1 MQELFNIV
9 VLISGKGTNL
19 QALIDAS
26 HRSSYKISAVISN
39 KAQAIGLSRAEIS
52 GIDTYVIEQESF
64 DSKLEFEESLATRIS
79 EINPKLIVL
88 AGFMKVLG
96 PQFVKL
102 FRGKIINI
110 HPSLLPEY
118 PGLNTHQRVLEDNKK
133 IHGVSVHLVTEDLDG
148 GPIIAQDSVH
158 VLPNDT
164 AESLAKRVLE
174 REHIIYPKVV
184 ESLAVGKIQLSDYG
198 I

>member
-1 MQELFNIV
+1 MQELYNIV

-26 HRSSYKISAVISN
+26 HRSSYTISAVISN
-39 KAQAIGLSRAEIS
+39 TAEAIGLNRAKIS

-64 DSKLEFEESLATRIS
+64 NSKLEFEESLATRIS

-96 PQFVKL
+96 PEFIKL
-102 FRGKIINI
+102 FRGKVINI

-118 PGLNTHQRVLEDNKK
+118 PGLNTHQRVLEDKKK

-148 GPIIAQDSVH
+148 GPVIAQDSVY
-158 VLPNDT
+158 VLPDDT

-184 ESLAVGKIQLSDYG
+184 ESLAIGKIQLSDYE

>member
-1 MQELFNIV
+1 MQELYSIV
-9 VLISGKGTNL
+9 VLISGEGTNL
-19 QALIDAS
+19 QALIDAR
-26 HRSSYKISAVISN
+26 HRSSYKISAVISSTA
-39 KAQAIGLSRAEIS
+39 KAIGLNRAKIS

-64 DSKLEFEESLATRIS
+64 NSKLEFEKSLAIRIS

-88 AGFMKVLG
+88 AGFMKVLS

-102 FRGKIINI
+102 FRGKVINI

-118 PGLNTHQRVLEDNKK
+118 PGLNTHQRVLEDKKK

-148 GPIIAQDSVH
+148 GPVIAQDAVYVRSD
-158 VLPNDT
+158 DT
-164 AESLAKRVLE
+164 VESLAKRVLE

-184 ESLAVGKIQLSDYG
+184 ESLAIGKIQLSDYD

>member
-1 MQELFNIV
+1 MQELYNIV

-26 HRSSYKISAVISN
+26 HRSSYTISAVISN
-39 KAQAIGLSRAEIS
+39 KAKAIGLNRAKIS

-64 DSKLEFEESLATRIS
+64 DSKLEFEESLDTRIS

-88 AGFMKVLG
+88 AGFMKVLS
-96 PQFVKL
+96 PQFVRL
-102 FRGKIINI
+102 FRGKIVNI

-118 PGLNTHQRVLEDNKK
+118 PGLNTHQRVLKDKKK

-148 GPIIAQDSVH
+148 GPIIAQDSVR
-158 VLPNDT
+158 VLPKDT

-174 REHIIYPKVV
+174 KEHIIYPKVV
-184 ESLAVGKIQLSDYG
+184 ESLAIGKIQLSDYD

>member
-1 MQELFNIV
+1 MQELYSIV

-19 QALIDAS
+19 QALIDAR
-26 HRSSYKISAVISN
+26 HRSSYKISAVISSTA
-39 KAQAIGLSRAEIS
+39 KAIGLNRAKIS

-64 DSKLEFEESLATRIS
+64 NSKLEFEESLATRIY

-88 AGFMKVLG
+88 AGFMKVLS
-96 PQFVKL
+96 PQFVKF
-102 FRGKIINI
+102 FRGKVINI

-118 PGLNTHQRVLEDNKK
+118 PGLNTHQRVLEDKKK

-148 GPIIAQDSVH
+148 GPVIAQDAVY
-158 VLPNDT
+158 VQPDDT
-164 AESLAKRVLE
+164 VESLAKRVLE

-184 ESLAVGKIQLSDYG
+184 ESLAIGKIQLSDYD

>member
-1 MQELFNIV
+1 MQELYNIV
-9 VLISGKGTNL
+9 VLISGRGTNL

-26 HRSSYKISAVISN
+26 YRSSYTISAVISD
-39 KAQAIGLSRAEIS
+39 KAEAIGLNRAKIS

-96 PQFVKL
+96 PEFIKL
-102 FRGKIINI
+102 FRGKVINI

-118 PGLNTHQRVLEDNKK
+118 PGLNTHQRVLDDKKK

-148 GPIIAQDSVH
+148 GPVIAQDSVY
-158 VLPNDT
+158 VLPDDT

-184 ESLAVGKIQLSDYG
+184 ESLAIGKIQLSDYE

>member
-1 MQELFNIV
+1 MQELYNIV

-19 QALIDAS
+19 QALINAS

-39 KAQAIGLSRAEIS
+39 TAKAIGLNRAKIS

-64 DSKLEFEESLATRIS
+64 NSKLEFEESLATQIS

-88 AGFMKVLG
+88 AGFMKVLS
-96 PQFVKL
+96 PQFVKF
-102 FRGKIINI
+102 FRGKVINI

-118 PGLNTHQRVLEDNKK
+118 PGLNTHQRVLEDKKK

-148 GPIIAQDSVH
+148 GPVIAQDSVY
-158 VLPNDT
+158 VLPDDT

-184 ESLAVGKIQLSDYG
+184 ESLAIGKIQLSDYE

>member
-1 MQELFNIV
+1 MQELYSIV

-26 HRSSYKISAVISN
+26 HRSSYTISAVISN
-39 KAQAIGLSRAEIS
+39 KAKAIGLNRAKIS

-64 DSKLEFEESLATRIS
+64 NSKLEFEESLATRIS

-88 AGFMKVLG
+88 AGFMKVLS
-96 PQFVKL
+96 PQFVRL
-102 FRGKIINI
+102 FRGKIVNI

-118 PGLNTHQRVLEDNKK
+118 PGLNTHQRVLEDKKK

-148 GPIIAQDSVH
+148 GPVIAQDAVY
-158 VLPNDT
+158 VRPDDT
-164 AESLAKRVLE
+164 VESLAKRVLE

-184 ESLAVGKIQLSDYG
+184 ESLAIGKIQLSDYD

>member
-1 MQELFNIV
+1 MQELYNIV

-39 KAQAIGLSRAEIS
+39 TAKAIGLNRAKIS

-88 AGFMKVLG
+88 AGFMKVLS

-102 FRGKIINI
+102 FRGKVINI

-118 PGLNTHQRVLEDNKK
+118 PVLTPIN
-133 IHGVSVHLVTEDLDG
+133 VS
-148 GPIIAQDSVH
+148 
-158 VLPNDT
+158 
-164 AESLAKRVLE
+164 
-174 REHIIYPKVV
+174 
-184 ESLAVGKIQLSDYG
+184 
-198 I
+198 

>member
-39 KAQAIGLSRAEIS
+39 KAQAIGLNRAEIS

-64 DSKLEFEESLATRIS
+64 NSKLEFEESLATRIS

-184 ESLAVGKIQLSDYG
+184 ESLAIGKIQLSDYG

>member
-1 MQELFNIV
+1 MQELYNIV

-26 HRSSYKISAVISN
+26 HRSNYKISAVISD
-39 KAQAIGLSRAEIS
+39 KAKAIGLNRAKIS
-52 GIDTYVIEQESF
+52 GIDTYVIEQGSF

-79 EINPKLIVL
+79 EINPQLIVL
-88 AGFMKVLG
+88 AVFMKVLS

-148 GPIIAQDSVH
+148 GPVIAQDSVY
-158 VLPNDT
+158 VLPDDT

-184 ESLAVGKIQLSDYG
+184 ESLAIGKIQLSDYD

>member
-1 MQELFNIV
+1 MKELYNIV

-39 KAQAIGLSRAEIS
+39 TAKAIGLNRAKIS

-64 DSKLEFEESLATRIS
+64 NSKLEFEESLATQIS
-79 EINPKLIVL
+79 EINPELIVL
-88 AGFMKVLG
+88 AGFMKVLS
-96 PQFVKL
+96 PQFVKF
-102 FRGKIINI
+102 FRGKVINI

-118 PGLNTHQRVLEDNKK
+118 PGLNTHQRVLEDKKK

-148 GPIIAQDSVH
+148 GPVIAQDSVY
-158 VLPNDT
+158 VLPDDT

-184 ESLAVGKIQLSDYG
+184 ESLAIGKIQLSDYG

>member
-1 MQELFNIV
+1 MQELYSIV

-19 QALIDAS
+19 QALIDAR
-26 HRSSYKISAVISN
+26 HRSSYKISAVISSTA
-39 KAQAIGLSRAEIS
+39 KAIGLNRAKIS

-64 DSKLEFEESLATRIS
+64 NSKLEFEKSLATRIS

-88 AGFMKVLG
+88 AGFMKVLS

-102 FRGKIINI
+102 FRGKVINI

-148 GPIIAQDSVH
+148 GPVIAQDAVY
-158 VLPNDT
+158 VRPDDT
-164 AESLAKRVLE
+164 VESLAKRVLE

-184 ESLAVGKIQLSDYG
+184 ESLAIGKIQLSDYD

>member
-1 MQELFNIV
+1 MQELYSIV

-19 QALIDAS
+19 QALIDARR
-26 HRSSYKISAVISN
+26 RSSYKISAVISSTA
-39 KAQAIGLSRAEIS
+39 KAIGLNRAKIS
-52 GIDTYVIEQESF
+52 GIDTYVVEQESF
-64 DSKLEFEESLATRIS
+64 NSKLEFEESLATRIY

-88 AGFMKVLG
+88 AGFMKVLS

-102 FRGKIINI
+102 FRGKVINI

-118 PGLNTHQRVLEDNKK
+118 PGLNTHQRVLEDKKK

-148 GPIIAQDSVH
+148 GPVIAQDAVY
-158 VLPNDT
+158 VRPDDT
-164 AESLAKRVLE
+164 VESLAKRVLE

-184 ESLAVGKIQLSDYG
+184 ESLAIGKIQLSDYD

>member
-26 HRSSYKISAVISN
+26 HRSSYTISAVISN
-39 KAQAIGLSRAEIS
+39 TAEAIGLNRAKIS

-64 DSKLEFEESLATRIS
+64 NSKLEFEESLATRIS

-88 AGFMKVLG
+88 AGFMKVLS

-118 PGLNTHQRVLEDNKK
+118 PGLNTHQRVLEDKKK
-133 IHGVSVHLVTEDLDG
+133 IHGMSVHLVTEDLDG
-148 GPIIAQDSVH
+148 GPVIAQDSVH
-158 VLPNDT
+158 VLPDDT
-164 AESLAKRVLE
+164 IESLAKRVLE

-184 ESLAVGKIQLSDYG
+184 ESLAIGKIQLSDYD

>member
-1 MQELFNIV
+1 MQELYNIV

-19 QALIDAS
+19 QALINAS

-39 KAQAIGLSRAEIS
+39 TAKAIGLNRAKIS

-64 DSKLEFEESLATRIS
+64 NSKLEFEESLATQIS

-88 AGFMKVLG
+88 AGFMKVLS
-96 PQFVKL
+96 PQFVKF
-102 FRGKIINI
+102 FRGKVINI

-118 PGLNTHQRVLEDNKK
+118 PGLNTHQRVLEDKKK

-148 GPIIAQDSVH
+148 GPVIAQDSVY
-158 VLPNDT
+158 VLPDDT
-164 AESLAKRVLE
+164 IESLAKRVLE

-184 ESLAVGKIQLSDYG
+184 ESLAIGKIQLSDYD

>member
-1 MQELFNIV
+1 MQEMYNIV

-26 HRSSYKISAVISN
+26 RRSSYKISAVISN
-39 KAQAIGLSRAEIS
+39 TAKAIGLNRAEIS

-64 DSKLEFEESLATRIS
+64 NSKLEFEESLATRIS

-88 AGFMKVLG
+88 AGFMKVLS
-96 PQFVKL
+96 PQFVKF
-102 FRGKIINI
+102 FRGKVINI

-118 PGLNTHQRVLEDNKK
+118 PGLNTHQRVLEDKKK

-148 GPIIAQDSVH
+148 GPVIAQDSVY
-158 VLPNDT
+158 VLPDDT

-184 ESLAVGKIQLSDYG
+184 ESLAIGKIQLSDYD

>member
-1 MQELFNIV
+1 MQELYNIV

-39 KAQAIGLSRAEIS
+39 TAKAIGLNRAKIS

-64 DSKLEFEESLATRIS
+64 NSKLEFEESLATRIS

-88 AGFMKVLG
+88 AGFMKVLS

-102 FRGKIINI
+102 FRGKIVNI

-118 PGLNTHQRVLEDNKK
+118 PGLNTHQRVLEDKKK

-148 GPIIAQDSVH
+148 GPVIAQDSVY
-158 VLPNDT
+158 VLPDDT

-184 ESLAVGKIQLSDYG
+184 ESLAIGKIQLSDYD

>member
-1 MQELFNIV
+1 MQEMYKIV

-26 HRSSYKISAVISN
+26 HRSSYTISAVISN
-39 KAQAIGLSRAEIS
+39 KAKAIGLNRAKIS

-64 DSKLEFEESLATRIS
+64 NSKLEFEKSLATRIS

-96 PQFVKL
+96 PEFIKL
-102 FRGKIINI
+102 FRGKVINI

-118 PGLNTHQRVLEDNKK
+118 PGLNTHQRVLDDKKK

-148 GPIIAQDSVH
+148 GPVIAQDSVY
-158 VLPNDT
+158 VLPDDT

-184 ESLAVGKIQLSDYG
+184 ESLAIGKIQLSDYE

>member
-1 MQELFNIV
+1 MQELYNIV

-39 KAQAIGLSRAEIS
+39 TAEAIGLNRAKIS

-64 DSKLEFEESLATRIS
+64 NSKLEFEESLATRIS

-118 PGLNTHQRVLEDNKK
+118 PGLNTHQRVLEDKKK

-148 GPIIAQDSVH
+148 GPVIAQDSVY
-158 VLPNDT
+158 VLPDDT

-184 ESLAVGKIQLSDYG
+184 ESLAIGKIQLSDYD

>member
-1 MQELFNIV
+1 MQELYNIV

-26 HRSSYKISAVISN
+26 HRSSYTVSAVISN
-39 KAQAIGLSRAEIS
+39 RAKAIGLNRAKIS

-64 DSKLEFEESLATRIS
+64 NSKLEFEESLATRIS

-88 AGFMKVLG
+88 AGFMKVLS
-96 PQFVKL
+96 PQFVRL
-102 FRGKIINI
+102 FRGKIVNI
-110 HPSLLPEY
+110 HPSLLPQY
-118 PGLNTHQRVLEDNKK
+118 PGLNTHQRVLEDKKK

-148 GPIIAQDSVH
+148 GPVIAQDSVY
-158 VLPNDT
+158 VLPDDT
-164 AESLAKRVLE
+164 AESLAERVLE

-184 ESLAVGKIQLSDYG
+184 ESLAIGKIQLSDYDN
-198 I
+198 

>member
-1 MQELFNIV
+1 MQELYNIV
-9 VLISGKGTNL
+9 VLISGRGTNL

-26 HRSSYKISAVISN
+26 HRSSYTISAVISN
-39 KAQAIGLSRAEIS
+39 TAEAIGLNRAKIS

-64 DSKLEFEESLATRIS
+64 NSKLEFEESLATRIS

-88 AGFMKVLG
+88 AGFMKVLS

-102 FRGKIINI
+102 FRGKVINI

-118 PGLNTHQRVLEDNKK
+118 PGLNTHQRVLEDKKK

-148 GPIIAQDSVH
+148 GPVIAQDSVY
-158 VLPNDT
+158 VLPDDT

-184 ESLAVGKIQLSDYG
+184 ESLAIGKIQLSDYD

>member
-1 MQELFNIV
+1 MQELYNIV
-9 VLISGKGTNL
+9 VLISGRGTNL

-39 KAQAIGLSRAEIS
+39 TAEAIGLNRAKIS
-52 GIDTYVIEQESF
+52 GIDTYVIKQESF
-64 DSKLEFEESLATRIS
+64 NSKLEFEESLATRIS

-96 PQFVKL
+96 PEFIKL

-118 PGLNTHQRVLEDNKK
+118 PGLNTHQRVLDDKQK

-148 GPIIAQDSVH
+148 GPVIAQDSVY
-158 VLPNDT
+158 VLPDDT

-184 ESLAVGKIQLSDYG
+184 ESLATGRIQLSDYD

>member
-26 HRSSYKISAVISN
+26 HRSSYTISAVISD
-39 KAQAIGLSRAEIS
+39 KAKAIGLNRAKIS

-64 DSKLEFEESLATRIS
+64 YSKLEFEESLATRIS

-88 AGFMKVLG
+88 AGFMKVLS

-102 FRGKIINI
+102 FRGKVINI

-118 PGLNTHQRVLEDNKK
+118 PGLNTHQRVLDDKKK

-148 GPIIAQDSVH
+148 GPVIAQDSVY
-158 VLPNDT
+158 VLPDDT

-184 ESLAVGKIQLSDYG
+184 ESLAIGKIQLSDYD

>member
-1 MQELFNIV
+1 MQELYNIV

-39 KAQAIGLSRAEIS
+39 TAKAIGLNRAKIS

-64 DSKLEFEESLATRIS
+64 NSKLEFEESLATRIS

-184 ESLAVGKIQLSDYG
+184 ESLAIGKIQLSDYD

>member
-1 MQELFNIV
+1 MQELYSIV

-26 HRSSYKISAVISN
+26 HRSSYTINAVISN
-39 KAQAIGLSRAEIS
+39 KATAIGLNRAKIS

-64 DSKLEFEESLATRIS
+64 NSKLEFEESLATRIY

-88 AGFMKVLG
+88 AGFMKVLS
-96 PQFVKL
+96 PQFVRL
-102 FRGKIINI
+102 FRGKIVNI

-118 PGLNTHQRVLEDNKK
+118 PGLNTHQRVLEDKKK

-148 GPIIAQDSVH
+148 GPVIAQDSVY
-158 VLPNDT
+158 VLPDDT
-164 AESLAKRVLE
+164 AESLAERVLE

-184 ESLAVGKIQLSDYG
+184 ESLAIGKIQLSDYD

>member
-1 MQELFNIV
+1 MQQMYNIV

-26 HRSSYKISAVISN
+26 HRSSYTISAVISN
-39 KAQAIGLSRAEIS
+39 KAKAIGLNRAKIS

-64 DSKLEFEESLATRIS
+64 DSKLEFEASLSSRIS

-88 AGFMKVLG
+88 AGFMKVLS

-102 FRGKIINI
+102 FRGKVINI

-118 PGLNTHQRVLEDNKK
+118 PGLNTHQRVLDDKKK

-148 GPIIAQDSVH
+148 GPVIAQDAVY
-158 VLPNDT
+158 VRPDDT
-164 AESLAKRVLE
+164 VESLAKRVLE

-184 ESLAVGKIQLSDYG
+184 ESLAIGKIQLSDYE

>member
-1 MQELFNIV
+1 MQEMYNIV

-26 HRSSYKISAVISN
+26 RRSSYKISAVISN
-39 KAQAIGLSRAEIS
+39 TAKAIGLNRAKIS

-64 DSKLEFEESLATRIS
+64 NSKLEFEESLTTQIS

-88 AGFMKVLG
+88 AGFMKVLS
-96 PQFVKL
+96 PQFVKF
-102 FRGKIINI
+102 FRGKVINI

-118 PGLNTHQRVLEDNKK
+118 PGLNTHQRVLEDKKK

-148 GPIIAQDSVH
+148 GPVIAQDSVY
-158 VLPNDT
+158 VLPDDT

-184 ESLAVGKIQLSDYG
+184 ESLAIGKIQLSDYD

>member
-1 MQELFNIV
+1 MQEMYNIV

-26 HRSSYKISAVISN
+26 RRSSYKISAVISN
-39 KAQAIGLSRAEIS
+39 TAKAIGLNRAKIS
-52 GIDTYVIEQESF
+52 GIDTYVIEPELF
-64 DSKLEFEESLATRIS
+64 NSKLEFEESLATRIS

-96 PQFVKL
+96 PEFIKL

-118 PGLNTHQRVLEDNKK
+118 PGLNTHQRVLDDKQK

-148 GPIIAQDSVH
+148 GPVIAQDSVY
-158 VLPNDT
+158 VLPDDT

-184 ESLAVGKIQLSDYG
+184 ESLATGRIQLSDYD

>member
-1 MQELFNIV
+1 MQELYNIV
-9 VLISGKGTNL
+9 VLISGRGTNL

-26 HRSSYKISAVISN
+26 HRSSYTISAVISN
-39 KAQAIGLSRAEIS
+39 TAEAIGLNRAKIS

-64 DSKLEFEESLATRIS
+64 NSKLEFEESLATRIS

-96 PQFVKL
+96 PEFIKL
-102 FRGKIINI
+102 FRGKVINI

-118 PGLNTHQRVLEDNKK
+118 PGLNTHQRVLDDKKK

-148 GPIIAQDSVH
+148 GPVIAQDSVY
-158 VLPNDT
+158 VLPDDT

-184 ESLAVGKIQLSDYG
+184 ESLATGRIQLSDYD

>member
-1 MQELFNIV
+1 MYNIV

-19 QALIDAS
+19 QALINAS

-39 KAQAIGLSRAEIS
+39 TAKAIGLNRAKIS

-64 DSKLEFEESLATRIS
+64 NSKLEFEESLATRIS

-88 AGFMKVLG
+88 AGFMKVLS
-96 PQFVKL
+96 PQFVRL
-102 FRGKIINI
+102 FRGKILNI
-110 HPSLLPEY
+110 HPSLLPQY
-118 PGLNTHQRVLEDNKK
+118 PGLNTHQRVLEDKKK
-133 IHGVSVHLVTEDLDG
+133 IHGMSVHLVTEDLDG
-148 GPIIAQDSVH
+148 GPVIAQDSVY
-158 VLPNDT
+158 VLPDDT
-164 AESLAKRVLE
+164 IESLAKRVLE

-184 ESLAVGKIQLSDYG
+184 ESLAVGKIQLSDYE

>member
-26 HRSSYKISAVISN
+26 HRSSYTISAVISN
-39 KAQAIGLSRAEIS
+39 KAKAIGLNRAKIS

-64 DSKLEFEESLATRIS
+64 DSKLEFEASLSTRIS

-88 AGFMKVLG
+88 AGFMKVLS

-118 PGLNTHQRVLEDNKK
+118 PGLNTHQRVLEDKKK
-133 IHGVSVHLVTEDLDG
+133 IHGMSVHLVTEDLDG
-148 GPIIAQDSVH
+148 GPVIAQDSVY
-158 VLPNDT
+158 VLPDDT

-184 ESLAVGKIQLSDYG
+184 ESLATGRIQLSDYD

>member
-26 HRSSYKISAVISN
+26 HRSSYTISAVISD
-39 KAQAIGLSRAEIS
+39 KAKAIGLNRAKIS

-64 DSKLEFEESLATRIS
+64 DSRLEFEESLSTRIS

-88 AGFMKVLG
+88 AGFMKVLS

-118 PGLNTHQRVLEDNKK
+118 PGLNTHQRVLEDKKK
-133 IHGVSVHLVTEDLDG
+133 IHGMSVHLVTEDLDG
-148 GPIIAQDSVH
+148 GPVIAQDSVY
-158 VLPNDT
+158 VLPDDT
-164 AESLAKRVLE
+164 AESLAMRVLE

-184 ESLAVGKIQLSDYG
+184 ESLAIGKIQLSDYE

>member
-1 MQELFNIV
+1 MQELYNIV

-26 HRSSYKISAVISN
+26 HRSSYTISAVISN
-39 KAQAIGLSRAEIS
+39 KAKAIGLNRAKIS

-64 DSKLEFEESLATRIS
+64 NSKLEFEESLATRIS

-96 PQFVKL
+96 PEFIKL
-102 FRGKIINI
+102 FRGKVINI

-118 PGLNTHQRVLEDNKK
+118 PGLNTHQRVLDDKKK

-148 GPIIAQDSVH
+148 GPVIAQDSVH
-158 VLPNDT
+158 VLPDDT

-184 ESLAVGKIQLSDYG
+184 ESLAIGKIQLSDYD

>member
-1 MQELFNIV
+1 MQELYNIV

-26 HRSSYKISAVISN
+26 HRSSYTISAVISN
-39 KAQAIGLSRAEIS
+39 KAKAIGLNRAKIS

-64 DSKLEFEESLATRIS
+64 NSKLEFEESLAIRIS

-88 AGFMKVLG
+88 AGFMKVLS
-96 PQFVKL
+96 PQFVRL
-102 FRGKIINI
+102 FRGKIVNI

-118 PGLNTHQRVLEDNKK
+118 PGLNTHQRVLEDKKK

-148 GPIIAQDSVH
+148 GPVIAQDAVY
-158 VLPNDT
+158 VRPDDT
-164 AESLAKRVLE
+164 VESLAKRVLE

-184 ESLAVGKIQLSDYG
+184 ESLAIGKIQLSDYD